1 MSNVSVVAGL
11 SMYTEPGLVAEAS
24 ARLTELVLARLG
36 RELQSSQPVDL
47 MQQWLNPQLLFAQ
60 TCGYPLMHSLK
71 GKVQLIATPC
81 YDLPGCQGNLHCSW
95 LIVREDDP
103 RQSLSEFHG
112 SVAAL
117 NGYDSNSGMN
127 LFRHKVAQFSR
138 DGRFFREVLL
148 SGAHVLSLNMV
159 AQGAADLACID
170 AVTFGYL
177 QLHEPS
183 RLRGVRILEATA
195 SSPALPLIGAIT
207 TTNEMCLSIIG
218 AFNACLKE
226 APLLSQTLALKG
238 FVRSSVED
246 YQLVLDYQQ
255 RANELGYSTLA

>member
-1 MSNVSVVAGL
+1 MSDIPVVAGL
-11 SMYTEPGLVAEAS
+11 SMYTTPGLVAEAS
-24 ARLTELVLARLG
+24 AQLTERVLVRLG
-36 RELQSSQPVDL
+36 REMQSSQPVEL
-47 MQQWLNPQLLFAQ
+47 MQQWLSPQLLFAQ

-81 YDLPGCQGNLHCSW
+81 YDLPGCQDNLHCSW

-103 RQSLSEFHG
+103 RQSLPEFYD

-127 LFRHKVAQFSR
+127 LFRYKVAPFSR
-138 DGRFFREVLL
+138 DGRFFREVVL
-148 SGAHVLSLNMV
+148 SGAHVLSLDMV
-159 AQGAADLACID
+159 AQGVADLACID

-177 QLHEPS
+177 QLHDPG
-183 RLRGVRILEATA
+183 RLQGVRILEATA

-207 TTNEMCLSIIG
+207 TTNEMCLSVLE

-226 APLLSQTLALKG
+226 APQLSQTLALKG
-238 FVRSSVED
+238 FVRSSIED
-246 YQLVLDYQQ
+246 YQRVLDYQQ

>member
-1 MSNVSVVAGL
+1 M
-11 SMYTEPGLVAEAS
+11 
-24 ARLTELVLARLG
+24 
-36 RELQSSQPVDL
+36 
-47 MQQWLNPQLLFAQ
+47 
-60 TCGYPLMHSLK
+60 PLMHSLK

-81 YDLPGCQGNLHCSW
+81 YELPGCQNNLHCSW

-127 LFRHKVAQFSR
+127 LFRYKVAPFSR
-138 DGRFFREVLL
+138 DGKFFREVLL
-148 SGAHVLSLNMV
+148 SGAHVVSLDMV
-159 AQGAADLACID
+159 AQGVVDLACID

-207 TTNEMCLSIIG
+207 TTNDLRLSVID
-218 AFNACLKE
+218 AFNTCLKE
-226 APLLSQTLALKG
+226 APQLSKILALKG
-238 FVRSSVED
+238 FVGASLED

-255 RANELGYSTLA
+255 RARELGYSTLA